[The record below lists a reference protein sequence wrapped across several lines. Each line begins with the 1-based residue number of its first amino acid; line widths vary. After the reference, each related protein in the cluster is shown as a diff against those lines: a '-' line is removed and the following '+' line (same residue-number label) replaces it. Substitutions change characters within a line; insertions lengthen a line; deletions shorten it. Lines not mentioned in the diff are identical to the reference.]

1 MIESIFDVK
10 RQALRALSS
19 IKQQYTAA
27 LNAFINASINNLN
40 QALVATQ
47 NGITLSKTL
56 VADLASQVT
65 IDNISEG
72 ITDAQDSINDVINDS
87 LDNLNSTGNILLES
101 LINTKMQIAEAAENF
116 DSQDLVHNANLN
128 LGLAVNATFQ
138 GVESV
143 VEDLGVFDSL
153 DTIIHSVGNVPLKLN
168 GMIDSTLGEDSAEE
182 DEGVIVED
190 PVVPEV
196 TAEIID
202 SNVVPRQFGTQ

>member
-72 ITDAQDSINDVINDS
+72 ITDAQDSINDVISKYSIVNRIVLRNIFDCKKLQIWNRYKYIFANFCNLKFDNTQLHFTNYLRNFRWLPWQFEFNWKYPIGV
-87 LDNLNSTGNILLES
+87 LD
-101 LINTKMQIAEAAENF
+101 QY
-116 DSQDLVHNANLN
+116 QNANCRS
-128 LGLAVNATFQ
+128 GRKFR
-138 GVESV
+138 
-143 VEDLGVFDSL
+143 F
-153 DTIIHSVGNVPLKLN
+153 
-168 GMIDSTLGEDSAEE
+168 
-182 DEGVIVED
+182 
-190 PVVPEV
+190 
-196 TAEIID
+196 
-202 SNVVPRQFGTQ
+202 PRSCAQC

>member
-72 ITDAQDSINDVINDS
+72 ITDAQESINDVISKYLLYFRLRNNIGNHAVLNMIS
-87 LDNLNSTGNILLES
+87 KKRCKYVPTNLI
-101 LINTKMQIAEAAENF
+101 F
-116 DSQDLVHNANLN
+116 
-128 LGLAVNATFQ
+128 
-138 GVESV
+138 
-143 VEDLGVFDSL
+143 
-153 DTIIHSVGNVPLKLN
+153 
-168 GMIDSTLGEDSAEE
+168 
-182 DEGVIVED
+182 
-190 PVVPEV
+190 EV
-196 TAEIID
+196 
-202 SNVVPRQFGTQ
+202 

>member
-1 MIESIFDVK
+1 MLGVRIGVDYANGLEIEAAVNKTEEVIKANKVAMIESIFDVK

-72 ITDAQDSINDVINDS
+72 ITDAQDSINDVISKYSIVNHIV
-87 LDNLNSTGNILLES
+87 LGIY
-101 LINTKMQIAEAAENF
+101 LIPKNCKYEI
-116 DSQDLVHNANLN
+116 
-128 LGLAVNATFQ
+128 Q
-138 GVESV
+138 GTSKY
-143 VEDLGVFDSL
+143 L
-153 DTIIHSVGNVPLKLN
+153 
-168 GMIDSTLGEDSAEE
+168 
-182 DEGVIVED
+182 
-190 PVVPEV
+190 
-196 TAEIID
+196 
-202 SNVVPRQFGTQ
+202 QFLQSKIW

>member
-72 ITDAQDSINDVINDS
+72 ITDAQDSINDVISKYFIVNHNVLGIPIFDS
-87 LDNLNSTGNILLES
+87 KKLQIWNRYKYIFAIFCNQKFG
-101 LINTKMQIAEAAENF
+101 NTK
-116 DSQDLVHNANLN
+116 
-128 LGLAVNATFQ
+128 
-138 GVESV
+138 
-143 VEDLGVFDSL
+143 L
-153 DTIIHSVGNVPLKLN
+153 DFTNYLF
-168 GMIDSTLGEDSAEE
+168 T
-182 DEGVIVED
+182 
-190 PVVPEV
+190 
-196 TAEIID
+196 
-202 SNVVPRQFGTQ
+202 

>member
-72 ITDAQDSINDVINDS
+72 ITDAQDSINDVISKYSIVNHIV
-87 LDNLNSTGNILLES
+87 LGIY
-101 LINTKMQIAEAAENF
+101 LIPKNCKYEI
-116 DSQDLVHNANLN
+116 
-128 LGLAVNATFQ
+128 Q
-138 GVESV
+138 GTSKY
-143 VEDLGVFDSL
+143 L
-153 DTIIHSVGNVPLKLN
+153 
-168 GMIDSTLGEDSAEE
+168 
-182 DEGVIVED
+182 
-190 PVVPEV
+190 
-196 TAEIID
+196 
-202 SNVVPRQFGTQ
+202 QFLQSKIW